1 MAHVIFLPGII
12 MPAALRYAPLLR
24 QLDGV
29 VAIPKDLEVYARGEP
44 LPDYAIDAEIAGIAA
59 AADDARLARFH
70 LYGHSGGGACA
81 LAFAA
86 AHPERVLSLA
96 VDEPATDFSA
106 EDRSDPYVDEL
117 AAAQSLPGPE
127 AIAAFMR
134 LQVAPDVQL
143 PPRPEGPPPPWMAT
157 RPAGIRAFL
166 RAIARHRV
174 DPARYE
180 AFTAPVLYTHG
191 SSSHPRWTAMRARL
205 ARRFPDYS
213 SELFDGLHHL
223 NTSHQAEPERTAALL
238 RAFWARAEG
247 T

>member
-1 MAHVIFLPGII
+1 MANVILLPGII
-12 MPAALRYAPLLR
+12 MPAAQRYAPLLR
-24 QLDGV
+24 QLDDV
-29 VAIPKDLEVYARGEP
+29 DAIPKDLEVYARGEP
-44 LPDYAIDAEIAGIAA
+44 PADYAIDTEIAGIAA
-59 AADDARLARFH
+59 AADGAGLARFH

-81 LAFAA
+81 LAFAV

-96 VDEPATDFSA
+96 VDEPATDFSP

-127 AIAAFMR
+127 AIAAFLR
-134 LQVAPDVQL
+134 LQVAPGVEL

-157 RPAGIRAFL
+157 RPAGIRAFTQ
-166 RAIARHRV
+166 AIARHHV

-191 SSSHPRWTAMRARL
+191 SLSHPRWTAMRDRL
-205 ARRFPDYS
+205 ARRFS
-213 SELFDGLHHL
+213 AFSAELFDGLHHL